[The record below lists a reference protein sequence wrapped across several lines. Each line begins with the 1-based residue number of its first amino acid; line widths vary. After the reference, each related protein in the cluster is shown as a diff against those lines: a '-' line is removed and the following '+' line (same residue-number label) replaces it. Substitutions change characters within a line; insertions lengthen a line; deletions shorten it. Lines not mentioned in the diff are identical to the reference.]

1 MKSDAVDGS
10 ATKHGEPTSQQGEPA
25 SRQVASFRAI
35 GPTATQGRTCRRI
48 LEGLLQGKG
57 MRFPSQNPILHGSLP
72 IGSALFLGEL
82 PLRPF
87 CRAVQPVLG
96 NFAG

>member
-1 MKSDAVDGS
+1 MKSDAMDGS

-35 GPTATQGRTCRRI
+35 RPTATQGRTCRRI
-48 LEGLLQGKG
+48 LEGLLPGKE
-57 MRFPSQNPILHGSLP
+57 MQFRSQRLGLHGSLP
-72 IGSALFLGEL
+72 IGRALLLGEL